1 MSRVSAFFPILYF
14 DRGYNLEYNIQH
26 TLLRCYPLDSP
37 CGYVRPI
44 PNGSNLVVF
53 TYESYESYLEDMAPS
68 KAIELDA
75 VLIDCSNERAS
86 SQDPSRVQWPK
97 PRLRV
102 RKILASGRSA
112 QLARRC

>member
-1 MSRVSAFFPILYF
+1 MLRSVTTRSPNDF
-14 DRGYNLEYNIQH
+14 EYQETQII
-26 TLLRCYPLDSP
+26 
-37 CGYVRPI
+37 VFAI

-53 TYESYESYLEDMAPS
+53 TYGSYESYLEDMAPS

-97 PRLRV
+97 SRLRV